1 MTADRKIVLITGAAA
16 GIGLEAV
23 KAMAASQQASYEIL
37 LSARKLAQAQAA
49 AEQVARD
56 LPPCT
61 PSALTPLEI
70 DVSSDRSV
78 EDAAELIRS
87 RYGRIDVLVN
97 NAGLLPDFAVAGGEM
112 SLRDGWARAWD
123 VNVTSSHVM
132 THTFA
137 PLLLRSA
144 DPRLLF
150 ITSSTSTLLGTENP
164 DLPTNKPSN
173 KGWPKTPMRTMVPSY
188 RASKAGLNMM
198 MREWH
203 RMLKDDGVK
212 TWAVS
217 PGFLATRLGG
227 DQDANK
233 KMGAGDPALGGRF
246 IKDVVEGTR
255 DADAGKVITR
265 DGIQPW

>member
-1 MTADRKIVLITGAAA
+1 MTVDKRIVLITGAAA

-23 KAMAASQQASYEIL
+23 KALVASQRGSYEIL

-49 AEQVARD
+49 VEEIARD
-56 LPPCT
+56 LP
-61 PSALTPLEI
+61 SAASSVTPLEI
-70 DVSSDRSV
+70 DVSSDESI
-78 EDAAELIRS
+78 EAAAELVQS

-97 NAGLLPDFAVAGGEM
+97 NAGLLPDFAVVSGHL
-112 SLRDGWARAWD
+112 SLREGWAKAWD
-123 VNVTSSHVM
+123 INVTGAHVV

-150 ITSSTSTLLGTENP
+150 LTSSTSTLLGTENG

-173 KGWPKTPMRTMVPSY
+173 AGWPKTPMRTMVPSY
-188 RASKAGLNMM
+188 RAAKAGLNMV

-203 RMLKDDGVK
+203 RMLKDDGVRI
-212 TWAVS
+212 WAVS

-233 KMGAGDPALGGRF
+233 AMGAGDPALGGGF
-246 IKDVVEGTR
+246 IKDIIEGNR
-255 DADAGKVITR
+255 DADASKVITR

>member
-1 MTADRKIVLITGAAA
+1 MTVDRKIVLITGAAA

-23 KAMAASQQASYEIL
+23 KALVGSQHASYDIL

-49 AEQVARD
+49 AEDITRD
-56 LPPCT
+56 F
-61 PSALTPLEI
+61 PSAVSIVIPLEI
-70 DVSSDRSV
+70 DVSSDKSI
-78 EDAAELIRS
+78 EEAADLIQS

-97 NAGLLPDFAVAGGEM
+97 NAGLLPDFSVASGQL
-112 SLRDGWARAWD
+112 SLREGWSKAWD
-123 VNVTSSHVM
+123 INVTSSHVM

-137 PLLLRSA
+137 PLLLRSN

-150 ITSSTSTLLGTENP
+150 ITSSTSTLVGTENG

-173 KGWPKTPMRTMVPSY
+173 RGWPKTQMRTMVPSY
-188 RASKAGLNMM
+188 RCAKTGLNMM

-203 RMLKDDGVK
+203 RMLSDDGVK

-233 KMGAGDPALGGRF
+233 KMGAGDPALGGGF
-246 IKDVVEGTR
+246 IKDIIEGTR
-255 DADAGKVITR
+255 DGDVGKAITR
-265 DGIQPW
+265 DGVQPW